1 MKKTITIIAMIL
13 AISVSLIAG
22 TMSYYTITIDKLA
35 EGSVVAK
42 EFILKEEGSDTFQEN
57 VKIAPGDKEVW
68 TFAVK
73 NFDGST
79 ISETAMDLAFSVALS
94 ANGEAMIQ
102 PLEISVAKV
111 GSSETPVEIANIV
124 EEDNGFSF
132 IDLYELSDE
141 GQTYTYQV
149 TVSWPWGEENDN
161 AIDFAGADFG
171 TALSVSVTGTQVK
184 P

>member
-57 VKIAPGDKEVW
+57 VKIAPGEKEVW
-68 TFAVK
+68 TFVVK
-73 NFDGST
+73 NFDGNAV
-79 ISETAMDLAFSVALS
+79 SETVMDLDFSVALS
-94 ANGEAMIQ
+94 ANGIKGMIQ
-102 PLEISVAKV
+102 PLEISVAKFD
-111 GSSETPVEIANIV
+111 SSETPVKIDEIE
-124 EEDNGFSF
+124 EEDNDFSF
-132 IDLYELSDE
+132 TDRFELAEE
-141 GQTYTYQV
+141 GQTHKYQV
-149 TVSWPWGEENDN
+149 TVSWPFEGKDD
-161 AIDFAGADFG
+161 IKYAGADFG
-171 TALSVSVTGTQVK
+171 TALSVSVTGTQVQ